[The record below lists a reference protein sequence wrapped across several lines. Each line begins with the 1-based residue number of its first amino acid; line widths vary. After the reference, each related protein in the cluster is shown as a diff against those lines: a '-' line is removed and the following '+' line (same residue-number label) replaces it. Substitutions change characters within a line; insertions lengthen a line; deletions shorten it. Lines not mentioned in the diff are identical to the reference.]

1 MKTVWILTKRNVRIF
16 FKDFGMLFTSMITPL
31 ILLVLYAT
39 FLAGVYRDAFLAQL
53 GGAPVEDALVEG
65 LVGGQLLSSLLAV
78 SCVTVSFCAN
88 LLMVQDRVSGAR
100 KDLLIAPVR
109 RSVLAISYYLAT
121 LIVSFLIS
129 LFALGACM
137 LYLSAIGWY
146 LSFTD
151 VLLLILDTFLLVMFG
166 TALSSIV
173 NYFLTTQGQMS
184 AVGSI
189 VSSCYGFL
197 CGAYMP
203 ISSFGEGL
211 QNAISFLP
219 GTYGTSLFRNHA
231 LRGVLAS
238 MEKAGVP
245 TAALEAIRDSVDC
258 NIYFFGT
265 GVALG
270 TMYLILSGSIL
281 LAVCAFILMNRFDKR
296 KF

>member
-1 MKTVWILTKRNVRIF
+1 MMTAWILTKRNVRIF

-31 ILLVLYAT
+31 ILLLLYAT
-39 FLAGVYRDAFLAQL
+39 FLAGVYRDSFLAQL
-53 GGAPVEDALVEG
+53 GGAPIEDALVEG

-100 KDLLIAPVR
+100 RDLLIAPVR
-109 RSVLAISYYLAT
+109 RSVLAISYYAAT

-129 LFALGACM
+129 LLALCACM
-137 LYLSAIGWY
+137 LYLSIIGWY
-146 LSFTD
+146 LSVGD
-151 VLLLILDTFLLVMFG
+151 ILLLILDVFLLVMFG

-203 ISSFGEGL
+203 ISSFAKGL

-219 GTYGTSLFRNHA
+219 GTYGTSLLRNHA
-231 LRGVLAS
+231 LRGVLAK
-238 MEKAGVP
+238 MEEFGVP
-245 TAALEAIRDSVDC
+245 KTALDAIRDGVDC

-265 GVALG
+265 KVALS
-270 TMYLILSGSIL
+270 TMYLVLSGCIL
-281 LAVCAFILMNRFDKR
+281 LAVGAFILMNRFDKR